1 MRSRTACRGL
11 ALIAGLAVVYG
22 FALMPTTVTAQG
34 TPEQQ
39 ANCQDDAMRLCG
51 QFVPDVNRLHDCEA
65 APGQCALSCDHGS
78 QRSTAAAR
86 ALLRTSIQRQ

>member
-1 MRSRTACRGL
+1 L

-22 FALMPTTVTAQG
+22 VALTPVRAQG

-51 QFVPDVNRLHDCEA
+51 QFVPDVNRITNCMIAKRRLVSARCRA
-65 APGQCALSCDHGS
+65 TMQASAR
-78 QRSTAAAR
+78 QRR
-86 ALLRTSIQRQ
+86 VRN

>member
-1 MRSRTACRGL
+1 MRNRTACRGL

-22 FALMPTTVTAQG
+22 VALTPSPVRAQG

-51 QFVPDVNRLHDCEA
+51 QFVPDVNRITNCMIAKRRLV
-65 APGQCALSCDHGS
+65 S
-78 QRSTAAAR
+78 AR
-86 ALLRTSIQRQ
+86 CRATMQASARRQKRARY